1 MNLRKIKII
10 YLLLPFFL
18 FVFSFNLLSANY
30 GLDATVGVKDDK
42 LKQAF
47 RVKDVDNNDSFI
59 SSRLGILIG
68 AALSFIGIIFMVLI
82 IYGGLLWMTARGN
95 DQQVEKAKNLITQS
109 FIGLIIILA
118 AYAITAYIGEQLVGQ
133 QATTED

>member
-1 MNLRKIKII
+1 MNLGKIKII

-30 GLDATVGVKDDK
+30 GLDDTVEVGELKKAFSVKAVGDDG
-42 LKQAF
+42 
-47 RVKDVDNNDSFI
+47 SFI
-59 SSRLGILIG
+59 TSRLGILIG

-95 DQQVEKAKNLITQS
+95 DQQVEKAKNLIVQS

-118 AYAITAYIGEQLVGQ
+118 AYAITAFIGEAL
-133 QATTED
+133 T

>member
-1 MNLRKIKII
+1 MNFGKIKIL

-30 GLDATVGVKDDK
+30 GLDATVGQGN
-42 LKQAF
+42 LEEAF
-47 RVKDVDNNDSFI
+47 SVSEVNNDDSFI
-59 SSRLGILIG
+59 SSRLGVLIG

-95 DQQVEKAKNLITQS
+95 GQQVEKAQSLITQS

-118 AYAITAYIGEQLVGQ
+118 AYAITTFVGQ
-133 QATTED
+133 TLVN